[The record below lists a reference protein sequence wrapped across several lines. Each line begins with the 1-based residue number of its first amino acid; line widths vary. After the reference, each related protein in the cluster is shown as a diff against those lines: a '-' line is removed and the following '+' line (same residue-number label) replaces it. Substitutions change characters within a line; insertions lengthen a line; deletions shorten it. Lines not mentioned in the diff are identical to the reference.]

1 MGFIFLWFWLWVHL
15 IFVVLVVGSFDFL
28 RSRIYLGLSLRLGGL
43 EQIQEEG
50 RRWFRENRARS
61 QPPSQLV
68 VVFFF
73 SFLFLLLGCGFDN
86 DLIMVGLWVVG
97 SNNGGGGVGGNASW
111 VSIFFFFFFCGFYL
125 ILAC

>member
-1 MGFIFLWFWLWVHL
+1 M
-15 IFVVLVVGSFDFL
+15 VLVVDSSDFL
-28 RSRIYLGLSLRLGGL
+28 RSRIYLGLSLPFDGL
-43 EQIQEEG
+43 KQIQEEG

-61 QPPSQLV
+61 RPPSRPA

-86 DLIMVGLWVVG
+86 DLIMVGLWVVR

-111 VSIFFFFFFCGFYL
+111 VSIFFFFCGFYL